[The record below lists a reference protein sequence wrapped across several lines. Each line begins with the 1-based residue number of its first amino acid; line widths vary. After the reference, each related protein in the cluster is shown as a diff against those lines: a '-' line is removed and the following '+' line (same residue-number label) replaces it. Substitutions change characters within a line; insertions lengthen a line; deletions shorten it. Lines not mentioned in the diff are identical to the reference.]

1 MMISMIQY
9 YHAGK
14 PSSKRF
20 QLCFPVYIKSWYKQ
34 MRNSLLQPRNL
45 TRYSRK
51 ESTRNCCDHEQI
63 LTGTKDCLN
72 DITGVIPK
80 LIEVKFRKSPGN
92 INHLTFSLEST
103 KLCIMLREDEKF
115 NFFQGRVVLQAKF
128 SPRNSPGW
136 IQPG

>member
-1 MMISMIQY
+1 M
-9 YHAGK
+9 
-14 PSSKRF
+14 
-20 QLCFPVYIKSWYKQ
+20 KS
-34 MRNSLLQPRNL
+34 SLLQPRNL

-51 ESTRNCCDHEQI
+51 ESTRNYCDHEQI
-63 LTGTKDCLN
+63 LTGIKDCLS

-103 KLCIMLREDEKF
+103 KLCIMLR
-115 NFFQGRVVLQAKF
+115 GRVVLQAKF
-128 SPRNSPGW
+128 SPGNSPGW